1 MAGNAGRVDKL
12 QTALGEVLAQRDLFT
27 GDSYNEIVLALHDK
41 IRAVQAHAEAS
52 HGAPASAAP
61 DEIRL
66 VTVMFVDVS
75 DSTRLA
81 ERFEAEDW
89 KAIIG
94 GAHALLSEVVSAW
107 DGQVG
112 QYLGDGLLCF
122 FGAHHSVGDEAVRAV
137 SSALAAQE
145 AIAGYSRRVRALY
158 GVDFS
163 VRIALSTGRAV
174 VGLVG
179 GGEKQELLAVGTPTN
194 LAARLQSLCAPGSV
208 VIDAQTYRRVR
219 RHFIAHAHPVI
230 QVKGFEDPVEYF
242 TVAGWR
248 RHRPAQLVSNTVAGI
263 ETVFVG
269 RAAELEHLLGICQRA
284 LTTGRFQAATLSGD
298 VGIGKSRLLQETLL
312 RAAALPFTQLT
323 VAGSYEKRQVSYSL
337 FANLLA
343 ANCNLREDTPRAEAE
358 QLIEAYVTQS
368 WPDQQAARCAEVMG
382 FVAGYGFDE
391 RPSVRALKPGSRGQ
405 RQAVYAAL
413 AAWFRGLAQQGPL
426 LIGVDNLQWLDR
438 ESLGFLDYLAQELAD
453 LPGALLAAARPELD
467 VYYPGYQADFPA
479 HTLMALGRLTEDGT
493 AALVD
498 TILRHVDRVPAALPA
513 LICERAEGN
522 PLFVEEFLHMLFDSG
537 VFEPQEDGR
546 WRVNL
551 FLYGTMAF
559 KLPNGLLALLQA
571 RLDEL
576 PLTTRQ
582 ALQAAAVMGQTF
594 WAGAL
599 AGIVGQEVV
608 QHALENLEARGIVVQ
623 CQQSS
628 FEGEREYAFRHTLY
642 REVAYA
648 MLTRPNREAYHRQAA
663 AWLAE
668 RGRSLPDYLA
678 LLADHYLKGQQ
689 QHEALITYLR
699 AAEDRHARG
708 LLDEALKMVDGGL
721 NAARE
726 IPREIALPL
735 VSRLWL
741 TQGMALNALDRYD
754 ESSAASQTALML
766 MDELPPHQMREER
779 ATAANTLASTCISL
793 GRYEEAEARLTAA
806 HSLLSADDLRLQ
818 AALLRTFSSL
828 CLVQG
833 KLDEGFSH
841 AQQALLL
848 AEQGQY
854 HREIT
859 QIMATLG
866 TIALERGDFATALYY
881 TGRMADRNRADGN
894 LYYQILDL
902 RQLAYIS
909 ANLLAYRHA
918 LALCDDAAALM
929 ARIRYDD
936 PVVRAVRGI
945 CLVSLGEVDEGLA
958 LLLETAED
966 RHQNARTSLLLALA
980 RAQALLRAGE
990 FAACAERMAA
1000 LANETRGRNNVYYA
1014 RSLLWLGWAQ
1024 HKLGDAQAS
1033 ATLHQALENE
1043 LVYGGRNVWLCYY
1056 ALGRASRAPATAD
1069 HYNWQALQALHA
1081 IASSLDAYPDLRES
1095 LLRSDI
1101 VRELT
1106 AV

>member
-1 MAGNAGRVDKL
+1 MASNENQVGKL
-12 QTALGEVLAQRDLFT
+12 QAALSEVLERREAFSDEA
-27 GDSYNEIVLALHDK
+27 YNQIVLALYDK
-41 IRAVQAHAEAS
+41 IRAVQVRTDSSGGPVATT
-52 HGAPASAAP
+52 P

-66 VTVMFVDVS
+66 VTVMFVDVN

-89 KAIIG
+89 KNIIS

-122 FGAHHSVGDEAVRAV
+122 FGTHHSLGDEAVRAV

-145 AIAGYSRRVRALY
+145 AIAAYAEQVRAEHNI
-158 GVDFS
+158 DFS

-174 VGLVG
+174 VGLIG

-194 LAARLQSLCAPGSV
+194 LAARLQSLCEPGGV

-219 RHFIAHAHPVI
+219 SHFIAHAHPVI
-230 QVKGFEDPVEYF
+230 RIKGFEDPVEYF

-248 RHRPAQLVSNTVAGI
+248 RHRPAQLTSNTVAGI

-269 RAAELEHLLGICQRA
+269 RRTELEHLLAACHQA
-284 LTTGRFQAATLSGD
+284 LDTGRFQVVTITGD
-298 VGIGKSRLLQETLL
+298 VGIGKSRLLQETLF
-312 RAAALPFTQLT
+312 RAADLPLTQIT

-343 ANCNLREDTPRAEAE
+343 ANCNLREDTPRAQAE
-358 QLIEAYVTQS
+358 QLIEAYVMQS
-368 WPDQQAARCAEVMG
+368 WPHPQAVHCAEVMG
-382 FVAGYGFDE
+382 FVAGFGFDD
-391 RPSVRALKPGSRGQ
+391 RQYVRALKPGSPGQ

-413 AAWFRGLAQQGPL
+413 VPWFHGMSEQGPL
-426 LIGVDNLQWLDR
+426 LIAVDNLQWLDQ
-438 ESLGFLDYLAQELAD
+438 ESLGFLEYLAQELAD
-453 LPGALLAAARPELD
+453 TPGVLVATTRPELD
-467 VYYPGYQADFPA
+467 VYYPDYQADFPA
-479 HTLMALGRLTEDGT
+479 HTRIRLDRLAEADT
-493 AALVD
+493 AALVEAV
-498 TILRHVDRVPAALPA
+498 LQHVDRVPELLPA

-537 VFEPQEDGR
+537 VFEPQDDGR

-582 ALQAAAVMGQTF
+582 ALQIAAVMGQTF
-594 WAGAL
+594 WAGAV
-599 AGIVGQEVV
+599 ATVIGPEIV
-608 QHALENLEARGIVVQ
+608 QHTLENLEARGIIVQ
-623 CQQSS
+623 RHESA
-628 FEGEREYAFRHTLY
+628 FEDDQEYYFRHTLY

-648 MLTRPNREAYHRQAA
+648 MLTRPNREAHHRQVAG
-663 AWLAE
+663 WLAD
-668 RGRSLPDYLA
+668 RVQGWPDYLA

-689 QHEALITYLR
+689 HHEALTTYLR

-735 VSRLWL
+735 VSRLWM
-741 TQGMALNALDRYD
+741 TQGMVLNALDRYD

-766 MDELPPHQMREER
+766 LDELPSHHMREER
-779 ATAANTLASTCISL
+779 AAAAITLASAYISL

-806 HSLLSADDLRLQ
+806 RDLLPEDNLRQQ
-818 AALLRTFSSL
+818 ALLLRTFGTL
-828 CLVQG
+828 YLAQG
-833 KLDEGFSH
+833 KLDEGFSYE
-841 AQQALLL
+841 QQALLL
-848 AEQGQY
+848 AEQGQH

-866 TIALERGDFATALYY
+866 TISLERGDFAAALYY
-881 TGRMADRNRADGN
+881 TGRMTDRNRADGN

-902 RQLAYIS
+902 RQMAYIY
-909 ANLLAYRHA
+909 ANLLAYRQA
-918 LALCDDAAALM
+918 LALCDEAAALM

-936 PVVRAVRGI
+936 PVVRAVRGV
-945 CLVSLGEVDEGLA
+945 CLVALGRADDGLA
-958 LLLETAED
+958 LLREATEH
-966 RHQNARTSLLLALA
+966 RQQNARTGLLLALSQV
-980 RAQALLRAGE
+980 QALLLAGD
-990 FAACAERMAA
+990 FAACRERAAA
-1000 LANETRGRNNVYYA
+1000 LAAETHGRNNVSYA
-1014 RSLLWLGWAQ
+1014 RSLLWLGWAE
-1024 HKLGDAQAS
+1024 HELGDSHAAS
-1033 ATLHQALENE
+1033 TLHRALENE
-1043 LVYGGRNVWLCYY
+1043 LVYGGRDVWLCYY
-1056 ALGRASRAPATAD
+1056 ALGRASSDPSTAE
-1069 HYNWQALQALHA
+1069 HYNGQALHTLRA
-1081 IASSLDAYPDLRES
+1081 IASSLDAYPDLRRA

-1106 AV
+1106 TA